1 MDALD
6 LLLNR
11 RSASRLAEP
20 APAGEQLENIL
31 RAGLRARIMA
41 PCSRGASL
49 LSPMTAASAS
59 ASCWKKG
66 PERPARMRRE
76 LRKPAMRRSAR
87 R

>member
-31 RAGLRARIMA
+31 RAGLRAPDHGTPA
-41 PCSRGASL
+41 AVAL
-49 LSPMTAASAS
+49 LYY
-59 ASCWKKG
+59 
-66 PERPARMRRE
+66 RR
-76 LRKPAMRRSAR
+76 
-87 R
+87 

>member
-31 RAGLRARIMA
+31 RAGLRAPDHGTLQPWRFFIIA
-41 PCSRGASL
+41 
-49 LSPMTAASAS
+49 MTAASAS

-66 PERPARMRRE
+66 PERRPG
-76 LRKPAMRRSAR
+76 
-87 R
+87 

>member
-31 RAGLRARIMA
+31 RAGLRAPDHGTLQPWRFFII
-41 PCSRGASL
+41 
-49 LSPMTAASAS
+49 AADGRYRFSH
-59 ASCWKKG
+59 
-66 PERPARMRRE
+66 PLET
-76 LRKPAMRRSAR
+76 
-87 R
+87 

>member
-31 RAGLRARIMA
+31 RAGLRLDHGTLQPWRFFIIADDGRERFSQLLEKGAREA
-41 PCSRGASL
+41 GQDE
-49 LSPMTAASAS
+49 
-59 ASCWKKG
+59 K
-66 PERPARMRRE
+66 E

>member
-11 RSASRLAEP
+11 RSACRARRNLP
-20 APAGEQLENIL
+20 RRGEQLENIL
-31 RAGLRARIMA
+31 RAGAARPGFGTPA

-59 ASCWKKG
+59 ASCWWEQMETFLG
-66 PERPARMRRE
+66 PSPG
-76 LRKPAMRRSAR
+76 
-87 R
+87 

>member
-31 RAGLRARIMA
+31 RAGLRA
-41 PCSRGASL
+41 PDHGTLQRGAFS
-49 LSPMTAASAS
+49 LSPMTAANALF
-59 ASCWKKG
+59 SCWKRG
-66 PERPARMRRE
+66 PGRPARMRR
-76 LRKPAMRRSAR
+76 A
-87 R
+87 